1 MTHSTPPRQ
10 RPRSTAVIGALAV
23 LLALWL
29 GLAAPAQS
37 PVAPSPGTQAVPAGD
52 STGPDLDLPFGD
64 GRGGRGRR

>member
-1 MTHSTPPRQ
+1 MTHSTPRQ
-10 RPRSTAVIGALAV
+10 RPRSTTVIGTLAV

-37 PVAPSPGTQAVPAGD
+37 AVAPPPGTQAVPAGD
-52 STGPDLDLPFGD
+52 GTAPDLDLPFGD